1 MQQIVA
7 APVISLQ
14 LSKIISFFDQAA
26 GSAAVGESQ
35 TKVVWLARLRWAFI
49 CAQLGGLFPFLYY
62 GLIARQDVA
71 TYLWIIGL
79 LASFNVLVSETKV
92 GAFLPLLVQM
102 IVDLVALGV
111 TLTLTQG
118 CANPLSALI
127 YMHAALGPLL
137 LAGKRSLVYLAA
149 ICLSLALYCLQSQP
163 AFHGMHGRPLPHTVS
178 LVAQIL
184 AVLAIW
190 GITTWLSSTL
200 VRLRFDLEKARQYR
214 QRSDHL
220 KALGAMAASFTHE
233 FATPLNTVKMRLER
247 LERSALKAGSQESDL
262 AAAMAAINQCESVMR
277 GLFGSELQAGTVHL
291 EHVELSEFV
300 RSLCDTWLKHSPVDV
315 NLDFQS
321 SEQCASLVSCVPR
334 MALARS
340 LIDLLDNARESATH
354 ATPDIDVTLAVDGG
368 RAVIEVADRG
378 CGMPNF
384 VRERVGEPF
393 VSTHVMGTGL
403 GLYTANALMEAL
415 GGALLVRDRER
426 GGTVVTMTFPSE
438 QRV

>member
-7 APVISLQ
+7 APVKSLQ
-14 LSKIISFFDQAA
+14 VPKIISFFNPAA
-26 GSAAVGESQ
+26 GATAVGESQ

-62 GLIARQDVA
+62 GLIAQQDVA

-79 LASFNVLVSETKV
+79 LASFNILVSETKV
-92 GAFLPLLVQM
+92 GAVLPLLFQM

-137 LAGKRSLVYLAA
+137 LAGKRSLVYLLA

-200 VRLRFDLEKARQYR
+200 VSLRLDLEKARQHR

-354 ATPDIDVTLAVDGG
+354 ETPDIDVTLAVDGG

>member
-1 MQQIVA
+1 M
-7 APVISLQ
+7 
-14 LSKIISFFDQAA
+14 
-26 GSAAVGESQ
+26 
-35 TKVVWLARLRWAFI
+35 
-49 CAQLGGLFPFLYY
+49 
-62 GLIARQDVA
+62 
-71 TYLWIIGL
+71 
-79 LASFNVLVSETKV
+79 
-92 GAFLPLLVQM
+92 LPLLIQM

-184 AVLAIW
+184 AVFVIW
-190 GITTWLSSTL
+190 GITTWLSSTM
-200 VRLRFDLEKARQYR
+200 VRLRLDLDRARQHR
-214 QRSDHL
+214 QRSDQL

-233 FATPLNTVKMRLER
+233 FATPLNTAKMRLER
-247 LERSALKAGSQESDL
+247 LERSASKADSQKSDL
-262 AAAMAAINQCESVMR
+262 TAAMAAIEQCESVMR
-277 GLFGSELQAGTVHL
+277 GLFGSELQAGTVRL
-291 EHVELSEFV
+291 EYVELTEFV
-300 RSLCDTWLKHSPVDV
+300 RGLCDSWQKHSSAKAK
-315 NLDFQS
+315 LQFQS
-321 SEQCASLVSCVPR
+321 SELGSPLVSYVPR

-340 LIDLLDNARESATH
+340 LIDLLDNALESTSVEADTV
-354 ATPDIDVTLAVDGG
+354 ATPEIDVTLSMDCG
-368 RAVIEVADRG
+368 RAVIEVSDRG
-378 CGMPNF
+378 CGLPNF

-393 VSTHVMGTGL
+393 VSTHATGTGL

-415 GGALLVRDRER
+415 GGALFVRDRER